1 MLAMQLLRSH
11 LWAVEGGVA
20 AAGGEAQITGQFF
33 GVAEVDMRNCLQPHL
48 SILPVE
54 PFMVVRL

>member
-1 MLAMQLLRSH
+1 MQLLRSH

-20 AAGGEAQITGQFF
+20 VAGGEAQITGQFF

-54 PFMVVRL
+54 PFMVVGL